1 MNSETV
7 PQMALRLGD
16 PVPGF
21 SAPTVTGGSVALHV
35 DAGRWVAL
43 AFLGSLA
50 EPRAAR
56 ELAEL
61 LGAAHLFQEDHL
73 VFYGILTAP
82 PASEAMRML
91 ASISGPAI
99 AFIADYDG
107 AITAAYGAR
116 AMPRTVVL
124 DPLQRAIADLPW
136 DDPAGH
142 GARVR
147 GLLSELPPVDQSA
160 GVPLFAPALIV
171 PRVFDFELCD
181 FLVRLYEA
189 MGGEE
194 SGFLLDRAGKTATV
208 IDHRLKRRRDLPIV
222 DPELRRTMR
231 EPIVRRLVPAI
242 ERFFGFQATRMDRYL
257 VSCYDGATG
266 GYFFRHRDNVNAGA
280 EHRRFAV
287 SINLSKD
294 YDGCDLVFPE
304 FGRRSYRP
312 PVGGAVVFS
321 CGMLHEVTPITR
333 GKRYAFVPFLYGE
346 AEAALRARNNARLE
360 QGEALYVEGGDR
372 LYPVAAA

>member
-7 PQMALRLGD
+7 ASMVLRLGD
-16 PVPGF
+16 PVPAF

-35 DAGRWVAL
+35 DAGRWAAL
-43 AFLGSLA
+43 AFLGSLD
-50 EPRAAR
+50 EPRAAT

-61 LGAAHLFQEDHL
+61 LGAAQLFQEDHL
-73 VFYGILTAP
+73 VFYGVLTAP
-82 PASEAMRML
+82 PTPRAMQML

-99 AFIADYDG
+99 VFVADYDG
-107 AITAAYGAR
+107 AITAAYGAH

-124 DPLQRAIADLPW
+124 DPLQRAIADIPW
-136 DDPAGH
+136 DHPAGH
-142 GARVR
+142 GATVR
-147 GLLSELPPVDQSA
+147 GLLRDLPPVEQSA

-171 PRVFDFELCD
+171 PRVLDFELCD
-181 FLVRLYEA
+181 FLIRLYEA

-194 SGFLLDRAGKTATV
+194 SGFLLDRDGKTATV
-208 IDHRLKRRRDLPIV
+208 VDHRLKRRRDLLIV

-231 EPIVRRLVPAI
+231 EQIVRRLVPPI
-242 ERFFGFQATRMDRYL
+242 ERFFGFQATRMDRCL

-266 GYFFRHRDNVNAGA
+266 GYFFRHRDNLNAGA

-287 SINLSKD
+287 SINLNKD
-294 YDGCDLVFPE
+294 YEGCDLVFPE

-312 PVGGAVVFS
+312 PTGGAIVFS
-321 CGMLHEVTPITR
+321 CGALHEVTPITR

-346 AEAALRARNNARLE
+346 AEAALRQRNNDRLE
-360 QGEALYVEGGDR
+360 DGEALYVEGGDR
-372 LYPVAAA
+372 LYPSAA

>member
-7 PQMALRLGD
+7 TPMALRLGD

-50 EPRAAR
+50 EPSAAH

-61 LGAAHLFQEDHL
+61 LGTAQLFQEDHL

-82 PASEAMRML
+82 PTPQAMQML

-116 AMPRTVVL
+116 ATLRTVVL
-124 DPLQRAIADLPW
+124 DPLQRAVADIPW
-136 DDPAGH
+136 DHPAGH
-142 GARVR
+142 GATVR
-147 GLLSELPPVDQSA
+147 GVLRELPPVDQSA

-171 PRVFDFELCD
+171 PRVLDFELCD
-181 FLVRLYEA
+181 FLIRLYEA

-194 SGFLLDRAGKTATV
+194 SGFLLDRDGKTATLV
-208 IDHRLKRRRDLPIV
+208 NHRLKRRRDLLIV

-231 EPIVRRLVPAI
+231 EQIVRRLVPAI
-242 ERFFGFQATRMDRYL
+242 ERFFGFQATRMDRCL

-287 SINLSKD
+287 SINLNKD

-321 CGMLHEVTPITR
+321 CGMLHEVLPITR

-346 AEAALRARNNARLE
+346 AEAALRARNNARL
-360 QGEALYVEGGDR
+360 QDGEALYVEGGDR
-372 LYPVAAA
+372 LFPTAA

>member
-1 MNSETV
+1 
-7 PQMALRLGD
+7 MALRLGD

-50 EPRAAR
+50 EPRAAH
-56 ELAEL
+56 ELAAL
-61 LGAAHLFQEDHL
+61 LGAAQLFREDHL
-73 VFYGILTAP
+73 VFYGILAAP
-82 PASEAMRML
+82 PAPEAMRML

-107 AITAAYGAR
+107 AIAAAYGAR
-116 AMPRTVVL
+116 ASPRTIML
-124 DPLQRAIADLPW
+124 DPLQRAISDIPW
-136 DDPAGH
+136 DHPAGH
-142 GARVR
+142 GATVR
-147 GLLSELPPVDQSA
+147 RLLQELPPVDESA
-160 GVPLFAPALIV
+160 GVPLFAPALMV

-181 FLVRLYEA
+181 FLVRLYET

-194 SGFLLDRAGKTATV
+194 SGFLLDRDGKTATV

-222 DPELRRTMR
+222 DPELSRTMR
-231 EPIVRRLVPAI
+231 EQIARRLVPPI
-242 ERFFGFQATRMDRYL
+242 ERFFGFQATRMDRCL

-287 SINLSKD
+287 SINLNQN
-294 YDGCDLVFPE
+294 YEGCDLVFPE

-346 AEAALRARNNARLE
+346 AEAALRQRNNARLAT
-360 QGEALYVEGGDR
+360 GEALYVEGGDR
-372 LYPVAAA
+372 LHPVAAA